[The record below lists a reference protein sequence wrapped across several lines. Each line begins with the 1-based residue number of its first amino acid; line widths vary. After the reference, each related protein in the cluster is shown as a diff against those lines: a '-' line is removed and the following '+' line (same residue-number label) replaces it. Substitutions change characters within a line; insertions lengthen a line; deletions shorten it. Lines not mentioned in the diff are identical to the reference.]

1 MHMQHLLNATR
12 NICLLQAEQVLRTIV
27 KQALSIAEQNPAQSV
42 QQPHTRSSLVDE
54 NRKKYPRVVP
64 AIDVF
69 ALASDLVEIEL
80 RAAPRSRDPDS
91 ARERCIANLD
101 KLLELAQSQRRF
113 ECLRH
118 MCERICAGDCD
129 AGDCDAD
136 VCAKKSEALSV
147 LVKAKKSAALSV
159 LVKLASIDESKLPEV
174 HLFPMAEELQ
184 RQHESVRSKKMHRF
198 VLSGLFGYHAKRR
211 TFAELFRLCDEMSA
225 PRNHADSQKRP
236 RAAVF
241 TGEDGSLDSGSPR
254 KWLEETLAELLHDE
268 DDRASGPPIE
278 WVYRFMHGS
287 RSARQASD
295 SIDESLRARPAAC
308 DAKLSGALKAISA
321 VLKEFD
327 SANGASIGIEHTR

>member
-91 ARERCIANLD
+91 ARANLD
-101 KLLELAQSQRRF
+101 KLLGLARSQRRF

-129 AGDCDAD
+129 AGDRDAD

-159 LVKLASIDESKLPEV
+159 LVELASIDASKLPEV

-184 RQHESVRSKKMHRF
+184 RQHESVRSQKMHRF
-198 VLSGLFGYHAKRR
+198 VLSGLFDYHAKRR
-211 TFAELFRLCDEMSA
+211 TFAELFRLCDDMSA

-321 VLKEFD
+321 VLKD
-327 SANGASIGIEHTR
+327 SASIGIEQMDTR

>member
-91 ARERCIANLD
+91 ARANLD
-101 KLLELAQSQRRF
+101 KLLGLARSQRRF

-129 AGDCDAD
+129 AGDRDAD

-147 LVKAKKSAALSV
+147 LVKAKKSAARSV
-159 LVKLASIDESKLPEV
+159 LVELASIDASKLPEV

-184 RQHESVRSKKMHRF
+184 RQHESVRSQKMHRF
-198 VLSGLFGYHAKRR
+198 VLSGLFDYHAKRR
-211 TFAELFRLCDEMSA
+211 TFAELFRLCDDMSA

-321 VLKEFD
+321 VLKD
-327 SANGASIGIEHTR
+327 SASIGIEQMDTR